1 MTKSPKD
8 IKTLLE
14 KVKTS
19 FNEGKIDDAAE
30 FLSNAAKKISE
41 ASDLSSCEKFLC
53 EKFGQHLL
61 STGEIDIAVD
71 SLDKLTQIHPWK
83 ADMHSQTLASL
94 HYLPDID
101 QQTIFE
107 EHKKWAN
114 INAPAENT
122 ENFHDNDPDPRR
134 KLRIGYI
141 SPDFRLHPLAFL
153 ISPIICGHDR
163 KNFEIYG
170 YANVGKIEPTTEHIK
185 SKCDFYRNIYGVD
198 ARQIV
203 EIIKEDKIDILVE
216 LAGHANGNSLEV
228 LAYKPAP
235 IQVSYLGYPGTTGMT
250 QIDYRFTDEILNPP
264 QSQKF
269 YTEEL
274 VYLPQPLACFS
285 STNIPVAPL
294 PAEKNGFITFGAF
307 QTNFKINS
315 DVIRLW
321 SKILNLNP
329 ASRLILRFAKGDE
342 PNIRDFYFNRFEK
355 FGIDRRRIEIGGRL
369 SYSDHL
375 HQYDK
380 IDIALDTFPF
390 NGQTTI
396 CEALWMGVPVISM
409 TGDSFA
415 SRLGLDILQS
425 VGLEFFAAKTA
436 DEYAAKAISLAQ
448 NLPSLSKIRASLR
461 QRLLAGN
468 LCNSKRLTS
477 AVEDTYRKMWN
488 KWCAEQKNADKKMIS
503 NENRS
508 KKNESYLEVRQPTAK
523 RGILY
528 MIWGNNEKHE
538 AMLQRSIDSVKKY
551 HPELPIHIE
560 RLEAGGKINKTRI
573 CSITP
578 FEETAFLDN
587 DTIVLGSLDFAFGKA
602 QKFGMACVINE
613 CPWARRYN
621 DKKLTGDMVEYNS
634 GVLFYTQKAKPL
646 FDAWNKLFPI
656 TDASIIH
663 ILNGKK
669 CMMPVADQGSFALA
683 FEQTGFLPYVLPI
696 NWNFRPQY
704 YKTCAGPIKI
714 WHCSVDAPQSVY
726 EWNQKQTAR
735 DSIIQFISFDAKCRK
750 ID

>member
-1 MTKSPKD
+1 MTSENKIAELLDEIKKAFTAGRFEKSLE
-8 IKTLLE
+8 ILSTAAKTLPQ
-14 KVKTS
+14 
-19 FNEGKIDDAAE
+19 IA
-30 FLSNAAKKISE
+30 
-41 ASDLSSCEKFLC
+41 DLSPSEIFLW

-61 STGEIDIAVD
+61 STGEIDIMVD
-71 SLDKLTQIHPWK
+71 SLAKLTQIHPWK
-83 ADMHSQTLASL
+83 ADIHSQILTSL

-107 EHKKWAN
+107 EHKKWADSH
-114 INAPAENT
+114 APSEFGENS
-122 ENFHDNDPDPRR
+122 HDYDPNPNR

-153 ISPIICGHDR
+153 ISPVICGHDR

-216 LAGHANGNSLEV
+216 LAGHAKGNSLEV

-269 YTEEL
+269 YTEQL
-274 VYLPQPLACFS
+274 LYLPQPFACFGN
-285 STNIPVAPL
+285 TNIPVAPL
-294 PAEKNGFITFGAF
+294 PAEKNGFVTFGSF
-307 QTNFKINS
+307 QNKSKINL

-321 SKILNLNP
+321 SKILNSNP

-342 PNIRDFYFNRFEK
+342 PNIREFYFNRFEK
-355 FGIDRRRIEIGGRL
+355 SGITRERIEIGGWL
-369 SYSDHL
+369 SYNDHL
-375 HQYDK
+375 HEYDK

-390 NGQTTI
+390 NGHMTI

-436 DEYAAKAISLAQ
+436 DEYAAKAISLSQ
-448 NLPSLSKIRASLR
+448 NWPSLSKIRASLR
-461 QRLLAGN
+461 QRVLASN

-477 AVEDTYRKMWN
+477 AVEDAYRKMWN
-488 KWCAEQKNADKKMIS
+488 KWCTEQKDADKKMIS

-523 RGILY
+523 RGIIY
-528 MIWGNNEKHE
+528 MLFNNDPKHE
-538 AMLQRSIDSVKKY
+538 KLQQRSIASVKKI
-551 HPELPIHIE
+551 HPDMPVHVE
-560 RLEAGGKINKTRI
+560 RFNSDGKINKTKL
-573 CSITP
+573 CDLSP
-578 FEETAFLDN
+578 FEETLYLDN
-587 DTIVLGSLDFAFGKA
+587 DTLVLDNLNFGFEKA
-602 QKFGMACVINE
+602 RQFGLANVINE
-613 CPWARRYN
+613 CPWARRYS
-621 DKKLTGDMVEYNS
+621 DPRLCGDMVEYNC
-634 GVLFYTQKAKPL
+634 GVFFFTKKAKPV
-646 FDAWNKLFPI
+646 FDAWRKFFP
-656 TDASIIH
+656 TVNSSIYH
-663 ILNGKK
+663 IRDNQLSL
-669 CMMPVADQGSFALA
+669 MPVADQASFAMA
-683 FEQTGFLPYVLPI
+683 IETTAFLPFNLPI

-714 WHCSVDAPQSVY
+714 WHCSVDAPQTVY

-735 DSIIQFISFDAKCRK
+735 DSIIQFISFDAKCQK